1 MPTTRG
7 RVTSA
12 QMYPR
17 RGLHGEVVHRIG
29 LKILSGELLPG
40 DVLPTDD
47 ELTGEL
53 QVSRTVLRESVK
65 VLAAKGLVEARQ
77 KTGTRVRPR
86 EHWNLLDPDVLAW
99 RFEASPD
106 AAFFRSIVELRR
118 LVEPEAARLA
128 AERATDTEITRLR
141 AAFAD
146 MEAAMD
152 EPDAYLEADLR
163 FHELILRGCH
173 NELLEHMAAMMRAV
187 FRALFVATRPAE
199 SVPNATAAHGAIVAA
214 VAARDGAAA
223 ESGTRALIED
233 TAKRLERTLVRRAP
247 TASRRAARG

>member
-1 MPTTRG
+1 MIVFYALAKRMKKSAMPTTRG
-7 RVTSA
+7 RMTSA

-40 DVLPTDD
+40 DVLPADD

-86 EHWNLLDPDVLAW
+86 EQWNLLDPDVLAW

-106 AAFFRSIVELRR
+106 PR
-118 LVEPEAARLA
+118 LLPPASSVASDSWSPQAARLA
-128 AERATDTEITRLR
+128 AERASDGRVARLR
-141 AAFAD
+141 G
-146 MEAAMD
+146 
-152 EPDAYLEADLR
+152 R
-163 FHELILRGCH
+163 LRG
-173 NELLEHMAAMMRAV
+173 
-187 FRALFVATRPAE
+187 P
-199 SVPNATAAHGAIVAA
+199 
-214 VAARDGAAA
+214 
-223 ESGTRALIED
+223 
-233 TAKRLERTLVRRAP
+233 
-247 TASRRAARG
+247 

>member
-1 MPTTRG
+1 
-7 RVTSA
+7 
-12 QMYPR
+12 MYPR

-40 DVLPTDD
+40 DLLPADE

-77 KTGTRVRPR
+77 RTGTRVRPR
-86 EHWNLLDPDVLAW
+86 ERWNLLDPDVLAW

-118 LVEPEAARLA
+118 IVEPEAARLA
-128 AERATDTEITRLR
+128 AERATDAEIAELR

-173 NELLEHMAAMMRAV
+173 NELLEHMAGMMRAV

-199 SVPNATAAHGAIVAA
+199 SEPSATAAHGAIVAA

-233 TAKRLERTLVRRAP
+233 TANRLERTLVRRP